1 MFRIFIFYLLL
12 CICSCITAR
21 EGSNITYSPKV
32 DTKLYKDYNVDTNT
46 DTDLS
51 VDFSKNTN
59 K

>member
-1 MFRIFIFYLLL
+1 MIKILLFYFLLT
-12 CICSCITAR
+12 ITACITAR
-21 EGSNITYSPKV
+21 EGSTIKYEPRI

>member
-1 MFRIFIFYLLL
+1 MKLFILFLIIFLN
-12 CICSCITAR
+12 SCVTAY
-21 EGSNITYSPKV
+21 EGSTIKYEPHI
-32 DTKLYKDYNVDTNT
+32 DTKIYKDYNVDTNT

>member
-1 MFRIFIFYLLL
+1 MIKFLIFYLLL
-12 CICSCITAR
+12 IVSCITAR
-21 EGSNITYSPKV
+21 EGSHISYSPKV
-32 DTKLYKDYNVDTNT
+32 DTRLYKDYNVDTNT

>member
-1 MFRIFIFYLLL
+1 MIKILLFYFLFITTACL
-12 CICSCITAR
+12 TAR
-21 EGSNITYSPKV
+21 EGSTIKYEPRL
-32 DTKLYKDYNVDTNT
+32 DMRYYKDYNVDTNT

>member
-1 MFRIFIFYLLL
+1 MIKILILFIFI
-12 CICSCITAR
+12 ISSCITAR
-21 EGSNITYSPKV
+21 EGSTLTYSPKI
-32 DTKLYKDYNVDTNT
+32 DTKLYKDYTNSTDT

>member
-1 MFRIFIFYLLL
+1 MIKFLIFYLFL
-12 CICSCITAR
+12 IISCITAR
-21 EGSNITYSPKV
+21 EGSNITYSPRV